1 LNKKLAQTANKA
13 DKNVHNKYKIIV
25 ILNLFPIPLFALDK
39 SEETNTKT
47 KIGAIPLKA
56 LTNNSPGSPK

>member
-1 LNKKLAQTANKA
+1 MKLSKGIFTLNIKLAQTANNA

-39 SEETNTKT
+39 
-47 KIGAIPLKA
+47 
-56 LTNNSPGSPK
+56 